1 MTGKAYYITTLAD
14 WQRHAPRFANS
25 HFIVLDACTAKS
37 DVIPNSAAVSA
48 DGGEGSAVVLPWD
61 GGATNLGGPAGAGE
75 NQTAPDSAQDDAFGF
90 CSAGFQPANL
100 PSVESRGFSPAK
112 NDAPQAPSNAQF
124 HPQHV
129 FELCIDARQK
139 MDKDA
144 DCRILVLIEA
154 DEGVHLSL
162 EDEPAFE
169 PLPHPLAQKP
179 ISDAAQAALAPH
191 GVTPGATTF
200 DAAEALARI
209 HPLLKHRVF

>member
-25 HFIVLDACTAKS
+25 HFIVLDNA
-37 DVIPNSAAVSA
+37 PSAPPSA
-48 DGGEGSAVVLPWD
+48 GC
-61 GGATNLGGPAGAGE
+61 
-75 NQTAPDSAQDDAFGF
+75 

-100 PSVESRGFSPAK
+100 SSVEARDFLALSEVEGSPAK
-112 NDAPQAPSNAQF
+112 NDAPQAPSTLPQAVAEAPPERQTSVAPNA
-124 HPQHV
+124 V
-129 FELCIDARQK
+129 T
-139 MDKDA
+139 
-144 DCRILVLIEA
+144 RILVLIEA

-169 PLPHPLAQKP
+169 PLPHSLAQKP

-191 GVTPGATTF
+191 GVAPGATTF

-209 HPLLKHRVF
+209 HPLLRHRVF

>member
-14 WQRHAPRFANS
+14 WQRHAARFANS
-25 HFIVLDACTAKS
+25 HFIVLDDA
-37 DVIPNSAAVSA
+37 PSAPPSA
-48 DGGEGSAVVLPWD
+48 G
-61 GGATNLGGPAGAGE
+61 
-75 NQTAPDSAQDDAFGF
+75 
-90 CSAGFQPANL
+90 CRSAGFQPANL
-100 PSVESRGFSPAK
+100 SSVEARDFLALSEVEGSPAKNNAPQAPPLVQARDFSPAK
-112 NDAPQAPSNAQF
+112 NDAPQAPSDAQV

-129 FELCIDARQK
+129 FEVRSDANRKIDNN
-139 MDKDA
+139 A
-144 DCRILVLIEA
+144 DLRILVLIEA

-191 GVTPGATTF
+191 GVAPGATTF
-200 DAAEALARI
+200 DAAEALARV